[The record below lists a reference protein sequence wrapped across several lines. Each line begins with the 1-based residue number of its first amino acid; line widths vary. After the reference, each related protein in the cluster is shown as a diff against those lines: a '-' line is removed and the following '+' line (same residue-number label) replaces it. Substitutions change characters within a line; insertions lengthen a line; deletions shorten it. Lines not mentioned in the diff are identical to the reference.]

1 MERTPMLR
9 RALPAVLAT
18 ASLLPLAA
26 CSSGDAEAQEAAGA
40 TLPTTASA
48 GPEAS
53 EPAGPAKSD
62 RGNVIKQVGEE
73 AYVTLLDRD
82 ERVVTFSIDAIRVDQ
97 PCNSGFADEPVNGH
111 FVGID
116 VRAATT
122 PNLPADWFI
131 QLSADNF
138 QVIGPDG
145 LTVTDVWGTAYSCL
159 DTASSFTTDQL
170 GPAQQYAGT
179 VVIDSPVTS
188 GTLVYKVP
196 GGLTGWEW
204 QF

>member
-1 MERTPMLR
+1 MLR
-9 RALPAVLAT
+9 RALPAALAAAT
-18 ASLLPLAA
+18 LLPLAA
-26 CSSGDAEAQEAAGA
+26 CSSSGDGEAQEAAGA
-40 TLPTTASA
+40 TLPTTPSA
-48 GPEAS
+48 APETS
-53 EPAGPAKSD
+53 EPAGPSKSD
-62 RGNVIKQVGEE
+62 RGNVIKQLGEE
-73 AYVTLLDRD
+73 AYGTLLDTD
-82 ERVVTFSIDAIRVDQ
+82 ERVFTFAIDAIRVDQ
-97 PCNSGFADEPVNGH
+97 PCNSGFADEPANGH
-111 FVGID
+111 FIGID

-131 QLSADNF
+131 QVSADNF

-159 DTASSFTTDQL
+159 DTANSFTTDQL

-196 GGLTGWEW
+196 GEPTGWEW